1 MICEAGECV
10 ALSLAATRYVDF
22 CDAIA
27 AGCERFVQPA
37 VADAGRRRIQARL
50 IGVLLASPFL
60 MTAAA
65 VMLATANIGAAATV
79 FVILVLFAAG
89 WLSAMLV
96 AATGT
101 SRLVGLGILIVAACG
116 LAGLIAAAGGL
127 GSPVA
132 LLCLA
137 LPVEAWWV
145 SGSRRAT
152 IAAGAAALAAAI
164 LQVFLAPLLLSVG
177 EPAAWHWLIPAAWGA
192 TVLARA
198 GRFHPADAEQDQRT
212 ESRLEDVI
220 DAVVFRIAPGGDV
233 LDVSPSAMR
242 LLDLS
247 PQILSGAG
255 LFDRIHL
262 ADRVPY
268 LSAIADLRDGAVS
281 RSLELRLRLPGANGN
296 FPTFLFEL
304 MRGGQD
310 QPFIALLRANDE
322 IAQLRSALAAANETA
337 ASADVAKS
345 RFLAAV
351 SHELRTPLNVILGF
365 SDVLLHD
372 MFGPFADPRQKEYVS
387 LIRQS
392 GQHLLE
398 VVTSILDIS
407 RIESGTYAAQP
418 EPFRFVEAVDMC
430 VSMMKLPAAQKGIDF
445 TAQVAPD
452 VGEINA
458 DRRAVQQI
466 LINLASNAIK
476 FTPEGGKVAIGASRL
491 GSRLHFWVSDNG
503 IGIAEADMANLGK
516 PFTQVHNDY
525 TRRYEGTGLGLS
537 LVKGLVSL
545 HDGTM
550 SIESAPGK
558 GTTVTVSVPVEGPRQ
573 QADQP
578 VVVPMP
584 KSRKAKEGG
593 DGQLRQTA

>member
-233 LDVSPSAMR
+233 LDVSPSATR

-247 PQILSGAG
+247 PQLLSGAG

-322 IAQLRSALAAANETA
+322 IAQLRAALAAANETA

>member
-101 SRLVGLGILIVAACG
+101 SRLVGLGILTVAACG

>member
-1 MICEAGECV
+1 VICEAGECV

-96 AATGT
+96 AVTGT
-101 SRLVGLGILIVAACG
+101 SRLIGLGILIVAACG

-322 IAQLRSALAAANETA
+322 VAQLRAALAAANETA

-445 TAQVAPD
+445 TAQIAPD

-558 GTTVTVSVPVEGPRQ
+558 GTTVTVSVPVEGPKQ

>member
-96 AATGT
+96 AVTGT
-101 SRLVGLGILIVAACG
+101 SRLIGLGILIVAACG

-281 RSLELRLRLPGANGN
+281 RCLELRLRLPGANGN

-322 IAQLRSALAAANETA
+322 VAQLRAALAAANETA

>member
-1 MICEAGECV
+1 VICEAGECV

-96 AATGT
+96 AVTGT
-101 SRLVGLGILIVAACG
+101 SRLIGLGILIVAACG

-137 LPVEAWWV
+137 LPVEVWWV

-212 ESRLEDVI
+212 ESCLEDVI
-220 DAVVFRIAPGGDV
+220 DAVVFRIARGGDV

-281 RSLELRLRLPGANGN
+281 RCLELRLRLPGANGN

-304 MRGGQD
+304 MQGGQD

-322 IAQLRSALAAANETA
+322 VAQLRAALAAANETA

-445 TAQVAPD
+445 TAQIAPD

>member
-1 MICEAGECV
+1 VICEAGECV

-116 LAGLIAAAGGL
+116 LAGLVAAAGGL

-152 IAAGAAALAAAI
+152 IAAGAATLAAAI

-198 GRFHPADAEQDQRT
+198 GWFRPADAEQDQRT

-476 FTPEGGKVAIGASRL
+476 FTLEGGKVAIGASRL

>member
-116 LAGLIAAAGGL
+116 LAGLVAAAGGL

-152 IAAGAAALAAAI
+152 IAAGAATLAAAI

-198 GRFHPADAEQDQRT
+198 GWFRPADAEQDQRT

-476 FTPEGGKVAIGASRL
+476 FTLEGGKVAIGASRL

>member
-1 MICEAGECV
+1 
-10 ALSLAATRYVDF
+10 
-22 CDAIA
+22 
-27 AGCERFVQPA
+27 
-37 VADAGRRRIQARL
+37 
-50 IGVLLASPFL
+50 
-60 MTAAA
+60 
-65 VMLATANIGAAATV
+65 
-79 FVILVLFAAG
+79 
-89 WLSAMLV
+89 
-96 AATGT
+96 
-101 SRLVGLGILIVAACG
+101 
-116 LAGLIAAAGGL
+116 
-127 GSPVA
+127 
-132 LLCLA
+132 
-137 LPVEAWWV
+137 
-145 SGSRRAT
+145 
-152 IAAGAAALAAAI
+152 
-164 LQVFLAPLLLSVG
+164 
-177 EPAAWHWLIPAAWGA
+177 
-192 TVLARA
+192 
-198 GRFHPADAEQDQRT
+198 
-212 ESRLEDVI
+212 
-220 DAVVFRIAPGGDV
+220 
-233 LDVSPSAMR
+233 
-242 LLDLS
+242 
-247 PQILSGAG
+247 
-255 LFDRIHL
+255 L

>member
-1 MICEAGECV
+1 
-10 ALSLAATRYVDF
+10 
-22 CDAIA
+22 
-27 AGCERFVQPA
+27 
-37 VADAGRRRIQARL
+37 
-50 IGVLLASPFL
+50 

-96 AATGT
+96 AVTGT

-233 LDVSPSAMR
+233 LDVSPSATR

-281 RSLELRLRLPGANGN
+281 RCLELRLRLPGANGN

-304 MRGGQD
+304 MQGGQD

-322 IAQLRSALAAANETA
+322 VAQLRAALAAANETA

-491 GSRLHFWVSDNG
+491 GSRLHFWVGDNG

>member
-27 AGCERFVQPA
+27 AGCERFVLPA
-37 VADAGRRRIQARL
+37 VADAGRRRSQARL

-212 ESRLEDVI
+212 ESCLEDVI
-220 DAVVFRIAPGGDV
+220 DAVVFRIARGGDV

-516 PFTQVHNDY
+516 PFTQVQNDY